1 MIVTCSLDEDEPR
14 LRVYRQL
21 KQTNL
26 TRWSGQFIAEGDKV
40 VDRLL
45 ASGLEVQSVLVARR
59 WLETYVTKVPA
70 QVPLLVIA
78 DDELPQLVGFEFHR
92 GVLACGV
99 RPATPDLAAIVP
111 KETSPWTVVV
121 CPNVQGPD
129 NLGNILRTSAALGV
143 DAVLLGRESAD
154 PFSRRV
160 LRVSMGELLRLPIRQ
175 SSDLLDDLRTLREVH
190 GVELVATVLDD
201 QSEPLHRYRPRA
213 NRLGVLFG
221 GEGNGLTDDVL
232 QVCDRRVSIPMQRG
246 ADSLNVATCAGIVLY
261 ELAVCA
267 RQGQDAHRLS

>member
-1 MIVTCSLDEDEPR
+1 MIVDCSLAEDEPR

-45 ASGLEVQSVLVARR
+45 ASGLGVQSVLVARR
-59 WLETYVTKVPA
+59 WLERYEAIVPVE
-70 QVPLLVIA
+70 VPLLVIA

-99 RPATPDLAAIVP
+99 RPQTPELEAILP
-111 KETSPWTVVV
+111 REKSRWTIVI

-129 NLGNILRTSAALGV
+129 NLGNILRTCAALGV

-175 SSDLLDDLRTLREVH
+175 SSDLLADLRTLREAY
-190 GVELVATVLDD
+190 GVELIATVLD
-201 QSEPLHRYRPRA
+201 ERA
-213 NRLGVLFG
+213 ELLTHYQRRSDRIGILLG
-221 GEGNGLTDDVL
+221 GEGNGLPAEVVEL
-232 QVCDRRVSIPMQRG
+232 CDRRVGIPMQRG
-246 ADSLNVATCAGIVLY
+246 ADSLNVATCAGIFIY
-261 ELAVCA
+261 ELAICA
-267 RQGQDAHRLS
+267 RRQQ